1 MSDIVCFK
9 QVRKSF
15 GDAQVLKGVSFSVAP
30 GQVVALIG
38 RSGSGKTTALRC
50 INGLETIQDG
60 QLHVCGRALERGGH
74 DLLALRQEVGIVF
87 QAYNLFPHLTVLQN
101 VKLAPC
107 KVKGLPDARADA
119 LAMQV
124 LDKVGMRDRAHYY
137 PSNCPADSS
146 NARRSPARWPCSPS

>member
-119 LAMQV
+119 LARSWTRWAC
-124 LDKVGMRDRAHYY
+124 GTAPTTTR
-137 PSNCPADSS
+137 SNCPADSS